1 MNLLRPRNRPAGR
14 QAASPGRVLVRV
26 LDNLQGCLR
35 ARPCGP
41 ARIYTRLH
49 GLATIPGEKCGL
61 VDQQVI
67 EGKEGNSIE
76 RIEQ

>member
-1 MNLLRPRNRPAGR
+1 MG
-14 QAASPGRVLVRV
+14 SPKGFGSYR
-26 LDNLQGCLR
+26 
-35 ARPCGP
+35 GP
-41 ARIYTRLH
+41 ARIYVRLH